1 MNTQPGLFNAPPAS
15 KCIPPGR
22 HDIDGLTYEADR
34 DHKRLATLHERVF
47 NQMSDG
53 QWWTLGYLALLTGGS
68 ENGIAARI
76 RDFRKP
82 KFGGYEVP
90 KRYRGDGL
98 WEYCLMLDGRGE

>member
-1 MNTQPGLFNAPPAS
+1 MNTQPTLFETAPKP
-15 KCIPPGR
+15 ILPGR
-22 HDIDGLTYEADR
+22 QDIDGMTYEPQR
-34 DHKRLATLHERVF
+34 DYARLVSLHDRVF
-47 NQMSDG
+47 RVMGDG
-53 QWWTLGYLALLTGGS
+53 AWRTVDQIRAVTGGS
-68 ENGIAARI
+68 ESGVKARL